1 MLLVQP
7 RWMPAW
13 LAIDQTSRLARVE
26 PRHPVAHHLQR
37 HAACLR
43 RPGPAGAVVDHRKR
57 HQPTDL
63 IGVFALAGQPAQQRR
78 NARAW
83 RKNLN
88 GPAVTARM
96 LVVDDEPDVEVRFR
110 QLFRPEVREG
120 LYTFDFAPAGAAS
133 RARCAGAD
141 WPSLYPPAQDFD
153 PLQGFILVGLP
164 DAGPCS
170 RLRQPRVA

>member
-1 MLLVQP
+1 MHGWDRTILDHLYQRSTMLLVQP

-43 RPGPAGAVVDHRKR
+43 RPGSAGAVVDHRKR

-120 LYTFDFAPAGAAS
+120 LYTFDFALGRGRIGLAAQALIGL
-133 RARCAGAD
+133 R
-141 WPSLYPPAQDFD
+141 FT
-153 PLQGFILVGLP
+153 LQPKTLIHSKGSFW
-164 DAGPCS
+164 
-170 RLRQPRVA
+170 